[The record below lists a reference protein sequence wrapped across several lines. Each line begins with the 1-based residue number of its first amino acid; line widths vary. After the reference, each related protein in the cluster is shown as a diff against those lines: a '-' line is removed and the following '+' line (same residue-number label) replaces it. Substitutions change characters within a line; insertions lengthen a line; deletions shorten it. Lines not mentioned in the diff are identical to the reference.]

1 MEDRIKNHFEEE
13 AIGYDG
19 IIIKL
24 IPYYKEMVQ
33 AIISTIPFDSNEEIN
48 IIDLGCGTGTISR
61 AIQQQYSKA
70 KFTLVDIA
78 ENMLQI
84 AEQKLGKNCT
94 YLNSDFNSF
103 EFDNQY
109 DVIVSSLALHH
120 LETDS
125 DKQLFYN
132 KIYKALKEGGIFI
145 NGDVIKTQTDK
156 LQITFIEKWVEYM
169 NRSVDMKEINEK
181 WLPNYYAEDRPI
193 PLMSHLKMLENSGFK
208 DIDIVWK
215 YYGFAVYKGG
225 K

>member
-1 MEDRIKNHFEEE
+1 MENRIKNHFEEE
-13 AIGYDG
+13 AIKYDR

-24 IPYYKEMVQ
+24 IPYYKEMVE
-33 AIISTIPFDSNEEIN
+33 AIIATIPFQLNEEIN
-48 IIDLGCGTGTISR
+48 VIDLGCGTATISK
-61 AIQQQYSKA
+61 AIQQQYPQV

-78 ENMLQI
+78 ENMLKI
-84 AEQKLGKNCT
+84 AEQKLGKNYT
-94 YLNSDFNSF
+94 YINSDFNSF
-103 EFDNQY
+103 NFDKQY

-132 KIYKALKEGGIFI
+132 KIYKALKDGGVFI
-145 NGDVIKTQTDK
+145 NGDVIKAQTDK
-156 LQITFIEKWVEYM
+156 LQDKFIEKWVAYM

-193 PLMSHLKMLENSGFK
+193 PLMSHLEMLKSAGFK
-208 DIDIVWK
+208 NIDVVWK
-215 YYGFAVYKGG
+215 YYGFCVYKGS

>member
-1 MEDRIKNHFEEE
+1 MENRIKNHFEEE
-13 AIGYDG
+13 AIKYDG

-33 AIISTIPFDSNEEIN
+33 AIIATIPFQSDQEID
-48 IIDLGCGTGTISR
+48 IIDLGCGTGTISHT
-61 AIQQQYSKA
+61 IQQQYTHA

-78 ENMLQI
+78 ENMLKI
-84 AEQKLGKNCT
+84 AEQKLGKSCT
-94 YLNSDFNSF
+94 YINSDLNSFDF
-103 EFDNQY
+103 DKQY

-132 KIYKALKEGGIFI
+132 KIYKALKDGGIFI
-145 NGDVIKTQTDK
+145 NGDVIKAQTDK
-156 LQITFIEKWVEYM
+156 LQNTFIEKWVAYM
-169 NRSVDMKEINEK
+169 NRSVDIKEINGK

-193 PLMSHLKMLENSGFK
+193 PLMRHLEMLKDADFK
-208 DIDIVWK
+208 DIDVVWK
-215 YYGFAVYKGG
+215 YYGFSVYKGG

>member
-1 MEDRIKNHFEEE
+1 MENRIKNHFEEE
-13 AIGYDG
+13 AIKYDS

-33 AIISTIPFDSNEEIN
+33 AIIATIPFQSGKEID
-48 IIDLGCGTGTISR
+48 IIDLGCGTGTISHT
-61 AIQQQYSKA
+61 IQQQYGEA

-78 ENMLQI
+78 ENMLKI

-94 YLNSDFNSF
+94 YINSDFNSF
-103 EFDNQY
+103 DFDKQY

-132 KIYKALKEGGIFI
+132 KIYKALKEGGVFI
-145 NGDVIKTQTDK
+145 NGDVVKAQTEK
-156 LQITFIEKWVEYM
+156 LQETFIEKWVAYM
-169 NRSVDMKEINEK
+169 NRSVDIKEINEK

-193 PLMSHLKMLENSGFK
+193 PLMSHLEMLKNAGFK
-208 DIDIVWK
+208 DIDVVWK
-215 YYGFAVYKGG
+215 YYGFSVYKGS

>member
-1 MEDRIKNHFEEE
+1 MENRIKNHFEEE
-13 AIGYDG
+13 AIKYDS

-33 AIISTIPFDSNEEIN
+33 AIIATIPFQSDKKID
-48 IIDLGCGTGTISR
+48 IIDLGCGTGTISH
-61 AIQQQYSKA
+61 AIQQQYGEA

-78 ENMLQI
+78 ENMLKI

-94 YLNSDFNSF
+94 YINSDFNSF
-103 EFDNQY
+103 DFDKQY

-132 KIYKALKEGGIFI
+132 KIYKALKDGGVFI
-145 NGDVIKTQTDK
+145 NGDVIKAQTDK
-156 LQITFIEKWVEYM
+156 FQDTFIEKWVAYM
-169 NRSVDMKEINEK
+169 NRSVDIKEINEK

-193 PLMSHLKMLENSGFK
+193 PLMSHLEMLKNAGFK
-208 DIDIVWK
+208 DIDVVWK
-215 YYGFAVYKGG
+215 YYGFSVYKGG

>member
-1 MEDRIKNHFEEE
+1 MENRIKNHFEEE
-13 AIGYDG
+13 AIKYDS

-33 AIISTIPFDSNEEIN
+33 AIIAAIPFQSDKVID
-48 IIDLGCGTGTISR
+48 IIDLGCGTGTISH
-61 AIQQQYSKA
+61 AIQQQYGEA

-78 ENMLQI
+78 ENMLKI

-94 YLNSDFNSF
+94 YINSDFNSF
-103 EFDNQY
+103 DFDKQY

-132 KIYKALKEGGIFI
+132 KIYKALKDGGVFI
-145 NGDVIKTQTDK
+145 NGDVIKAQTDK
-156 LQITFIEKWVEYM
+156 LQDTFIEKWVSYM
-169 NRSVDMKEINEK
+169 NRSVDIKEINEK
-181 WLPNYYAEDRPI
+181 WQPNYYAEDRPI
-193 PLMSHLKMLENSGFK
+193 PLMNHLEMLNNAGFK
-208 DIDIVWK
+208 DIDVVWK
-215 YYGFAVYKGG
+215 YYGFSVYKGD